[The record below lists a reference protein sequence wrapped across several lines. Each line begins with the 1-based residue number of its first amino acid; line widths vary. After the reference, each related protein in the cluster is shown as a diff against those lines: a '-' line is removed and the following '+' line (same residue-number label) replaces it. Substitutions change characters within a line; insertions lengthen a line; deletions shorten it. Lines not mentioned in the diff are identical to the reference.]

1 MYFFGFAIW
10 SFVGPLY
17 HVYRECPPPP
27 SFGVESRFLGRS
39 SFRNRPEMTQT
50 KSCLTYLTYLVKHC
64 IFILDFS
71 NSLIFQTNFR
81 LLALDDWKNWDF
93 TLRIS
98 SFKCVEIHRD
108 RMHPL
113 YSPSL
118 RPWHKYK
125 GILHFVK
132 THLWICVPTRSKTM
146 RVFAS
151 RKGRKAGKAE
161 KLSRKGRKIIKF

>member
-50 KSCLTYLTYLVKHC
+50 KSCLTSLTYLVKHC
-64 IFILDFS
+64 IFTLDFS
-71 NSLIFQTNFR
+71 NLLIFQTNFR
-81 LLALDDWKNWDF
+81 LLALDDWKIG
-93 TLRIS
+93 IS
-98 SFKCVEIHRD
+98 
-108 RMHPL
+108 L
-113 YSPSL
+113 YEFQVLNVWKSIRCTHCTPPSL
-118 RPWHKYK
+118 RAWHKYK

-146 RVFAS
+146 RVFVS
-151 RKGRKAGKAE
+151 RKGRK
-161 KLSRKGRKIIKF
+161 SRKIVQERQKNYKF